1 MIFPPYI
8 MPKGTNQMIIIKK
21 IAILFLKLGSTYTKD
36 FLIVQIKRIFNY
48 YIYFSKFCN
57 ISKEGTNMGFVLF
70 NHKTNNDDK
79 HIETKFILA
88 HEVRMIINIMMI
100 IVMIKTNWVKD
111 WVVSNVKFREAFL

>member
-1 MIFPPYI
+1 
-8 MPKGTNQMIIIKK
+8 
-21 IAILFLKLGSTYTKD
+21 
-36 FLIVQIKRIFNY
+36 
-48 YIYFSKFCN
+48 
-57 ISKEGTNMGFVLF
+57 MGFVLF

-111 WVVSNVKFREAFL
+111 WVVYNIEFREALLKKNIIFYVKVLKESITYADDDE